1 MKAGETFEMAIWLDG
16 GETPAMIEHYQ
27 RDMIPGV
34 LKDSAKKAGVLIAP
48 AAFEVKRPGEE
59 RVPPV
64 PKWLEDRV
72 AEHGRLAVT
81 IPGVLASDPPVE
93 APVLL
98 VAEARVLGPVPDFS
112 ARSFLADLSPLDL
125 KKLRAITKR
134 SWLESNPEAG
144 PLTDSEADAIIERHG
159 PDAAYEVTIEGTRH

>member
-1 MKAGETFEMAIWLDG
+1 MKAGEVLELSIWLCG
-16 GETPAMIEHYQ
+16 TETDEMLAHYQ
-27 RDMIPGV
+27 RDVIPGV

-48 AAFEVKRPGEE
+48 STFEVKRPGEE

-64 PKWLEDRV
+64 PKWLEDRI
-72 AEHGRLAVT
+72 AEHGRRAVT
-81 IPGVLASDPPVE
+81 IPGVLASDHPVE

-98 VAEARVLGPVPDFS
+98 VAEARVLGPAPDFS

-134 SWLESNPEAG
+134 SWLENNPSAG
-144 PLTDSEADAIIERHG
+144 PLTDSEADAIIEKHG
-159 PDAAYEVTIEGTRH
+159 PDAAYQVTIEGTRH